1 MVAFSKLNQY
11 GLSFQI
17 KVISSLLKNKK
28 FLLDIRDV
36 VTVEYFDNQAHQWIV
51 DQAVKYFDK
60 YHTSPTLDTLH
71 IEVKKI
77 DNEVLKTTVVEQLKE
92 AYKASNEDADYVEA
106 EFSNFCKN
114 QQLKKALLTSV
125 GLLEKGFYDDIRVLV
140 DNALKAGMEK
150 NIGHEYEKD
159 VEERFREEYRH
170 AIPTPW
176 NNINGLLQGG
186 LGAGDFGIVFGS
198 PGGGKSWSLVAL
210 GAHAVKL
217 GYTVNHYTL
226 ELSEAYVGKR
236 YDAHFAEVAVNRIL
250 EHRTEVEN
258 AITKLTG
265 KLTIKEFP
273 MGKATINT
281 IESHIQRCTDLG
293 NRPDLVIIDYVD
305 LLRPARSSKERKEE
319 IDDIYVAAKGL
330 ARELNLPIWSVSQ
343 VNRAGAKDDIIEG
356 DKAAGSYNKMMITD
370 FAMSLSRKKEDK
382 VNNTGRFHVMKN
394 RYGMDGMTFGASI
407 DTSTGHIEIDS
418 DELDEATLES
428 EKPVK
433 LNENFDTADRDILKK
448 KFFELNQ

>member
-1 MVAFSKLNQY
+1 
-11 GLSFQI
+11 
-17 KVISSLLKNKK
+17 
-28 FLLDIRDV
+28 
-36 VTVEYFDNQAHQWIV
+36 
-51 DQAVKYFDK
+51 
-60 YHTSPTLDTLH
+60 
-71 IEVKKI
+71 
-77 DNEVLKTTVVEQLKE
+77 
-92 AYKASNEDADYVEA
+92 
-106 EFSNFCKN
+106 
-114 QQLKKALLTSV
+114 
-125 GLLEKGFYDDIRVLV
+125 
-140 DNALKAGMEK
+140 
-150 NIGHEYEKD
+150 
-159 VEERFREEYRH
+159 
-170 AIPTPW
+170 
-176 NNINGLLQGG
+176 
-186 LGAGDFGIVFGS
+186 
-198 PGGGKSWSLVAL
+198 
-210 GAHAVKL
+210 
-217 GYTVNHYTL
+217 
-226 ELSEAYVGKR
+226 
-236 YDAHFAEVAVNRIL
+236 
-250 EHRTEVEN
+250 
-258 AITKLTG
+258 
-265 KLTIKEFP
+265 

-281 IESHIQRCTDLG
+281 VESHIQRCTDLG

-407 DTSTGHIEIDS
+407 DTSTGHIDIDS